1 MRELQ
6 NFRGHFLDEKGHLYK
21 FSFKQGFVRK
31 KSFYKGSRLGFK
43 LGQVFLSINQ
53 LKAEPLLPIS
63 VYHLPF

>member
-6 NFRGHFLDEKGHLYK
+6 NFRGHFLDNKGRLYR
-21 FSFKQGFVRK
+21 FSLKRGFVQK

-53 LKAEPLLPIS
+53 LKAEPVLSIPS
-63 VYHLPF
+63 YVLPF